1 MPRPADGAACLA
13 AEQGGTQAARRGQRW
28 GRPGVPA
35 AVGATM
41 SVSMGQFLQPRMFLA
56 PMIMLYVRMWDL
68 EDEEVVFNIRC
79 LYCAS
84 QSLVFGALLY
94 IR

>member
-1 MPRPADGAACLA
+1 
-13 AEQGGTQAARRGQRW
+13 
-28 GRPGVPA
+28 
-35 AVGATM
+35 M

-68 EDEEVVFNIRC
+68 EDEEIVFNIRC